1 MGACEESGMEISK
14 TTQRAQGEEIKRIP
28 IARCPVDG
36 CGRTLLYSTDPKEK
50 NTVTISVAK
59 PDYQGTIKQVLPAE
73 KQKEYGRLFVLLVT
87 RLAPQGIVCYTL

>member
-1 MGACEESGMEISK
+1 MEISK

-50 NTVTISVAK
+50 NTVTVSKAMLCGKCKTMLAVIEKPKVARGYVAI
-59 PDYQGTIKQVLPAE
+59 P
-73 KQKEYGRLFVLLVT
+73 VT
-87 RLAPQGIVCYTL
+87 SATF